1 MLIVV
6 CKRSQNRA
14 KVELLQYPVQLEGLN
29 LSLRSHEA
37 TGDNQL
43 IEAPSELHKHMEHG
57 GDLVYMHT
65 HMDTHT
71 ESHMHIHKIF
81 KKLTS
86 SLQPAVC
93 KFIIL
98 IIDLK
103 Q

>member
-71 ESHMHIHKIF
+71 YPCTSHSMIRAPKC
-81 KKLTS
+81 
-86 SLQPAVC
+86 P
-93 KFIIL
+93 
-98 IIDLK
+98 
-103 Q
+103 

>member
-71 ESHMHIHKIF
+71 ESHMHIHRH
-81 KKLTS
+81 T
-86 SLQPAVC
+86 QTRTHT
-93 KFIIL
+93 
-98 IIDLK
+98 DT
-103 Q
+103 